1 MLVDATVAREG
12 ARRSTGGPAPIHFPR
27 PLRHRALMDTLPP
40 DLEASVAR
48 ALAEDV
54 GAGDLTALLVPEGAR
69 CRARVI
75 TREAAVLCGTA
86 WVEAVFRQLD
96 PAVRLRWHAADGDAV
111 APDALLFEAEG
122 PARPLLTGERTA
134 LNFLQ
139 TLSGT
144 ATQARRYV
152 EAIAGT
158 DCAILDTRKTLPGL
172 RLAQKYAVR
181 CGGGR
186 NHRIG
191 LYDGILVKENHIAAA
206 GGIGPA
212 VRVAR
217 ELAPAVPV
225 EVEVETLDE
234 LEEAFAADADMALL
248 DEFTIAQ
255 LREAVRR
262 NRARERPLRL
272 EASGGVDLRNV
283 REVAETGVD
292 YVSIGAITKHVKA
305 VDLSMRMELTS
316 PR

>member
-1 MLVDATVAREG
+1 MKHPLPEDLDDA
-12 ARRSTGGPAPIHFPR
+12 
-27 PLRHRALMDTLPP
+27 
-40 DLEASVAR
+40 VAR

-54 GAGDLTALLVPEGAR
+54 GSGDLTALLVPDGAR

-86 WVEAVFRQLD
+86 WVDAVFRALD
-96 PAVRLRWHAADGDAV
+96 RRLAVRWHAADGDAV
-111 APDALLFEAEG
+111 EPDQLLFEVEG
-122 PARPLLTGERTA
+122 AARPLLTGERTA

-144 ATQARRYV
+144 ATTARRYV

-158 DCAILDTRKTLPGL
+158 GCTILDTRKTLPGL

-186 NHRIG
+186 NHRLG

-206 GGIGPA
+206 GGIRQA

-217 ELAPAVPV
+217 EIAPDVPV
-225 EVEVETLDE
+225 EVEVETLEE
-234 LEEAFAADADMALL
+234 LEETFAAGADMALL
-248 DEFTIAQ
+248 DEFTLVQ

-262 NRARERPLRL
+262 NRERPRPLGL
-272 EASGGVDLRNV
+272 EASGGIDFQNLRA
-283 REVAETGVD
+283 VAQTGVD
-292 YVSIGAITKHVKA
+292 FISIGAITKHVKA
-305 VDLSMRMELTS
+305 VDLSMRMELVL
-316 PR
+316 